1 MEQELIFKRI
11 KEGRDYIAMLTTKFS
26 FICIQEMSVE
36 LELSRKEKKDLNSN
50 LKRISRIHFEA
61 LLLIKKIQDREHRY
75 IHH

>member
-36 LELSRKEKKDLNSN
+36 LSMREKKDLNLN

-61 LLLIKKIQDREHRY
+61 LLLIKDTNKIKN
-75 IHH
+75 IHPPL

>member
-36 LELSRKEKKDLNSN
+36 LSRKAKKDLNSN

-61 LLLIKKIQDREHRY
+61 LFLIKDTR
-75 IHH
+75 